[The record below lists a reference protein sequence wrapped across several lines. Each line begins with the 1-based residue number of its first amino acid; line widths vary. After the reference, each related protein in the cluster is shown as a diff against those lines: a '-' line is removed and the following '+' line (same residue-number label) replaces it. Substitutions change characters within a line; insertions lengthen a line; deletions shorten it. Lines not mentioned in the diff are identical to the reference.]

1 VNHDYRWEFL
11 QVAFAHLLAVASP
24 GPDLAIVLRQSL
36 RYGRRTAFWTSLG
49 VGAGISLHIA
59 YSLLGIGLL
68 VRGSATAFAVLK
80 YAGAAYLCWVGVQGL
95 RARPRSDEDFSAAA
109 AAEGPT
115 PRAAWVTGFLTN
127 ALNPK
132 VTFFFVALFVAVISP
147 ATSKWIQAVYGLWM
161 VLATAG
167 WFCLVATVLTRPTV
181 RARLLRHGHWIDR
194 GIGAI
199 FIVFAVSLAGASLR

>member
-1 VNHDYRWEFL
+1 MNHDYRLEFL

-36 RYGRRTAFWTSLG
+36 RYGRRTAIWTSLG

-59 YSLLGIGLL
+59 YSLLGVGLL
-68 VRGSATAFAVLK
+68 VRSWAAAFSVLK
-80 YAGAAYLCWVGVQGL
+80 YAGAAYLFWVGVQGL
-95 RARPRSDEDFSAAA
+95 RARPRSDGDFSAAA
-109 AAEGPT
+109 AAEVPT
-115 PRAAWVTGFLTN
+115 PRAACVTGFLSN

-132 VTFFFVALFVAVISP
+132 VTFFFVALFVAVIGP
-147 ATSKWIQAVYGLWM
+147 ATPKWIQAAYGLWM
-161 VLATAG
+161 VVATAG

-181 RARLLRHGHWIDR
+181 RARLLRHGHWLDR

-199 FIVFAVSLAGASLR
+199 FIVFAVSLAGASFG